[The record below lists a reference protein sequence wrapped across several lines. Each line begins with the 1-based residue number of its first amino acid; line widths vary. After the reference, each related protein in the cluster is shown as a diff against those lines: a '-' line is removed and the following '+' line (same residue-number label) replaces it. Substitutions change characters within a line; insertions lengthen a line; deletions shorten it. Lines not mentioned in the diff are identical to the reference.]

1 MRADRL
7 DYVGFLPRLRAVLV
21 DGVIVN
27 IVLIPMAYFS
37 GFFSP
42 SDPSDSGIHPFVIWA
57 NLLPVVAVL
66 LFWMFKSA
74 TPGKMLISAVIVDA
88 ETGKEPK
95 LWQFLVRLLG
105 YGLSTLAFGIGY
117 LWIAVDPR
125 NQGWHDKLARTV
137 VVRRKEEPRF
147 T

>member
-1 MRADRL
+1 MLKYHGNSRMI
-7 DYVGFLPRLRAVLV
+7 YVGFLPRIAAAFFDELLLAIVLV
-21 DGVIVN
+21 
-27 IVLIPMAYFS
+27 PMAYFS

-42 SDPSDSGIHPFVIWA
+42 SDPGDLGLHPFVIWG
-57 NLLPVVAVL
+57 NLLPLVAIL

-105 YGLSTLAFGIGY
+105 YGLSTLALGFGY
-117 LWIAVDPR
+117 LWIAFDPR

-137 VVRRKEEPRF
+137 VVRRK
-147 T
+147 